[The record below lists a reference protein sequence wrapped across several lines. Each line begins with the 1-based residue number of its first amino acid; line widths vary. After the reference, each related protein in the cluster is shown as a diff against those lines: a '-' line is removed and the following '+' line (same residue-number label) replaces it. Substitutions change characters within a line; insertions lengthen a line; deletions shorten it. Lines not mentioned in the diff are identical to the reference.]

1 MTINEHLEE
10 FEKKLG
16 YTFKNKKSL
25 KTALTHK
32 SYAFE
37 HGTLEAGLYNERI
50 EYLGDAILEHIISD
64 VLYHHEPILNEG
76 NMTKKRA
83 EIVCEKSLSDAFCAV
98 QGDKYIFVGKCEN
111 AISKKRQDAIIA
123 DAFEAVLGAVYL
135 DSDFETAKSLAL
147 KLLDKQIK
155 DSLSGKA
162 LVIDYKTKLQ
172 ELLQKNG
179 NINIKYVV
187 TKEEGP
193 DHDKTFYIDVL
204 VNDKV
209 CGSGIG
215 KNRKGAEQKA
225 AHEAYDKFNK

>member
-1 MTINEHLEE
+1 MTINEHLQQFEE
-10 FEKKLG
+10 KLG

-64 VLYHHEPILNEG
+64 LLYNHLPALNEG

-83 EIVCEKSLSDAFCAV
+83 EIVCEKSLSDAFKSID
-98 QGDKYIFVGKCEN
+98 GDKYIFVGKCES

-135 DSDFETAKSLAL
+135 DSNFEVARNLAL
-147 KLLDKQIK
+147 KLLARQIQ
-155 DSLSGKA
+155 DTLSGKTQI
-162 LVIDYKTKLQ
+162 VDYKTKLQ

-179 NINIKYVV
+179 NISIKYVI

-193 DHDKTFYIDVL
+193 DHDKTFYVDVL
-204 VNDKV
+204 VEDEIK
-209 CGSGIG
+209 GSGVG
-215 KNRKGAEQKA
+215 KNRKGAEQEA
-225 AHEAYDKFNK
+225 AHVAYDKLK

>member
-1 MTINEHLEE
+1 MTINQQLEE

-16 YTFKNKKSL
+16 YIFKDKKLL
-25 KTALTHK
+25 KIALTHK

-64 VLYHHEPILNEG
+64 LLFDYKPALNEG

-83 EIVCEKSLSDAFCAV
+83 QIVCEKSLSEAFSGI

-111 AISKKRQDAIIA
+111 AVGTKKQDAIIA
-123 DAFEAVLGAVYL
+123 DAFEAVLGAVYR
-135 DSDFETAKSLAL
+135 DSNFETAKALAL
-147 KLLDKQIK
+147 KLLERQIK
-155 DSLSGKA
+155 DTLAGKTQI
-162 LVIDYKTKLQ
+162 VDYKTKLQ

-179 NINIKYVV
+179 KIDIKYIV

-193 DHDKTFYIDVL
+193 DHDKTFYVDLL
-204 VNDKV
+204 VEGKSE
-209 CGSGIG
+209 GSGIG
-215 KNRKGAEQKA
+215 KNRKAAEQNA
-225 AHEAYDKFNK
+225 ASVAYEKFNK